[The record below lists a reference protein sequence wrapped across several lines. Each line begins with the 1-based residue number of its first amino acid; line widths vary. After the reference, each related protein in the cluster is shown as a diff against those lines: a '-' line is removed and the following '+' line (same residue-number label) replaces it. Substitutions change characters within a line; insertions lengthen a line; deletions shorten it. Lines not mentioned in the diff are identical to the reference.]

1 MYFQWSPCFQ
11 NTQKRI
17 TTSYLP
23 DPQDS
28 TGDFHP
34 TFLCRVRR
42 FQTDDFISGFRSQ
55 STRKSHDHQGS
66 ASCYP
71 RVEEEKFAE
80 GKIRKYWGLRVPIT
94 TKTTSAMKK
103 PFSLIPQYLP
113 SARKVFDS
121 IRSSQPR
128 PTAFP
133 LEALGTR
140 QPTRTDE
147 VESLVFHIL
156 SLLGNLKRL
165 HVTPD
170 HKPKENYS
178 QIREK
183 SFLFHFAFDLY
194 GSKQLFNLQY
204 AVFVRRAR
212 RVAKLT
218 WIQCKTEC
226 WIEPVF
232 RENLGG
238 KVQNAFTAPT
248 LLHIF
253 PILFLAQNSTPYLWP
268 LRRWGTHSLI
278 HALSH
283 PATYLIDRS
292 QHTSQEMNKS
302 KEVSSEIHTQVQ
314 TKP

>member
-1 MYFQWSPCFQ
+1 
-11 NTQKRI
+11 
-17 TTSYLP
+17 
-23 DPQDS
+23 
-28 TGDFHP
+28 
-34 TFLCRVRR
+34 
-42 FQTDDFISGFRSQ
+42 
-55 STRKSHDHQGS
+55 
-66 ASCYP
+66 
-71 RVEEEKFAE
+71 
-80 GKIRKYWGLRVPIT
+80 
-94 TKTTSAMKK
+94 MKK
-103 PFSLIPQYLP
+103 TFSLIPQYLT
-113 SARKVFDS
+113 SAGKVFDS

-128 PTAFP
+128 PRAFP
-133 LEALGTR
+133 LEVLGTSR
-140 QPTRTDE
+140 RLDWRGW
-147 VESLVFHIL
+147 ESPRFP
-156 SLLGNLKRL
+156 
-165 HVTPD
+165 PD

-204 AVFVRRAR
+204 PVFVRRAR

-226 WIEPVF
+226 WIELVF

-238 KVQNAFTAPT
+238 KVRNAFTAPT

-268 LRRWGTHSLI
+268 LRRWHTHSLI

-292 QHTSQEMNKS
+292 QHTSQED
-302 KEVSSEIHTQVQ
+302 E
-314 TKP
+314 

>member
-1 MYFQWSPCFQ
+1 
-11 NTQKRI
+11 
-17 TTSYLP
+17 
-23 DPQDS
+23 
-28 TGDFHP
+28 
-34 TFLCRVRR
+34 
-42 FQTDDFISGFRSQ
+42 
-55 STRKSHDHQGS
+55 
-66 ASCYP
+66 
-71 RVEEEKFAE
+71 
-80 GKIRKYWGLRVPIT
+80 
-94 TKTTSAMKK
+94 MKK
-103 PFSLIPQYLP
+103 TFSLIPRYLP
-113 SARKVFDS
+113 SARKVFNS
-121 IRSSQPR
+121 VRSSQPR
-128 PTAFP
+128 PRAFP

-147 VESLVFHIL
+147 VESPIL

-165 HVTPD
+165 QVTPD

-183 SFLFHFAFDLY
+183 SFLFRFAFDLY

-204 AVFVRRAR
+204 RVSVRRAR

-268 LRRWGTHSLI
+268 LRRWRTHSLI

-292 QHTSQEMNKS
+292 QHTVLSRDE
-302 KEVSSEIHTQVQ
+302 
-314 TKP
+314 

>member
-1 MYFQWSPCFQ
+1 
-11 NTQKRI
+11 
-17 TTSYLP
+17 
-23 DPQDS
+23 
-28 TGDFHP
+28 
-34 TFLCRVRR
+34 
-42 FQTDDFISGFRSQ
+42 
-55 STRKSHDHQGS
+55 
-66 ASCYP
+66 
-71 RVEEEKFAE
+71 
-80 GKIRKYWGLRVPIT
+80 
-94 TKTTSAMKK
+94 MKK
-103 PFSLIPQYLP
+103 TFSLIPRYLP
-113 SARKVFDS
+113 SARKVFNS
-121 IRSSQPR
+121 IRPR
-128 PTAFP
+128 PRAFP

-147 VESLVFHIL
+147 VESPIL

-165 HVTPD
+165 QVTPD

-204 AVFVRRAR
+204 RVSVRRAR

-238 KVQNAFTAPT
+238 KVQNAFTA
-248 LLHIF
+248 L
-253 PILFLAQNSTPYLWP
+253 PYFTFSLSYFSSKIRH
-268 LRRWGTHSLI
+268 LISDHYVAGTHSLI

-292 QHTSQEMNKS
+292 QHTVLSRDE
-302 KEVSSEIHTQVQ
+302 
-314 TKP
+314 

>member
-1 MYFQWSPCFQ
+1 
-11 NTQKRI
+11 
-17 TTSYLP
+17 
-23 DPQDS
+23 
-28 TGDFHP
+28 
-34 TFLCRVRR
+34 
-42 FQTDDFISGFRSQ
+42 
-55 STRKSHDHQGS
+55 
-66 ASCYP
+66 
-71 RVEEEKFAE
+71 
-80 GKIRKYWGLRVPIT
+80 
-94 TKTTSAMKK
+94 MKK
-103 PFSLIPQYLP
+103 TFSLIPRYLP
-113 SARKVFDS
+113 SARKVFNS

-128 PTAFP
+128 PRAFP

-140 QPTRTDE
+140 QPTRTYE
-147 VESLVFHIL
+147 VEKSSRFPIL

-165 HVTPD
+165 QVTPD

-204 AVFVRRAR
+204 PVFVRRAR

-238 KVQNAFTAPT
+238 KIQNAFTAPN

-253 PILFLAQNSTPYLWP
+253 AVLFLVQNSTPYLWP
-268 LRRWGTHSLI
+268 LRRWRTHSLI

-292 QHTSQEMNKS
+292 QHTVLSRDK
-302 KEVSSEIHTQVQ
+302 
-314 TKP
+314 

>member
-1 MYFQWSPCFQ
+1 
-11 NTQKRI
+11 
-17 TTSYLP
+17 
-23 DPQDS
+23 
-28 TGDFHP
+28 
-34 TFLCRVRR
+34 
-42 FQTDDFISGFRSQ
+42 
-55 STRKSHDHQGS
+55 
-66 ASCYP
+66 
-71 RVEEEKFAE
+71 
-80 GKIRKYWGLRVPIT
+80 
-94 TKTTSAMKK
+94 MKK
-103 PFSLIPQYLP
+103 TFSLIPRYLP
-113 SARKVFDS
+113 SARKVFNS

-128 PTAFP
+128 PRAFP

-147 VESLVFHIL
+147 VESPIL

-165 HVTPD
+165 QVTPD

-183 SFLFHFAFDLY
+183 SFLFHSAFDHY

-204 AVFVRRAR
+204 PVFVRRAR

-226 WIEPVF
+226 WIEQVF

-238 KVQNAFTAPT
+238 KVQNAFTAPN

-253 PILFLAQNSTPYLWP
+253 AILFLVQNSTPYLWP
-268 LRRWGTHSLI
+268 LRRWRTHSLI

-292 QHTSQEMNKS
+292 QHTVLSRDE
-302 KEVSSEIHTQVQ
+302 
-314 TKP
+314 

>member
-1 MYFQWSPCFQ
+1 
-11 NTQKRI
+11 
-17 TTSYLP
+17 
-23 DPQDS
+23 
-28 TGDFHP
+28 
-34 TFLCRVRR
+34 
-42 FQTDDFISGFRSQ
+42 
-55 STRKSHDHQGS
+55 
-66 ASCYP
+66 
-71 RVEEEKFAE
+71 
-80 GKIRKYWGLRVPIT
+80 
-94 TKTTSAMKK
+94 MKK
-103 PFSLIPQYLP
+103 TFSLIPQYLP

-128 PTAFP
+128 PRAFP

-147 VESLVFHIL
+147 VESPIL

-165 HVTPD
+165 QVTPD

-183 SFLFHFAFDLY
+183 SFLLHFAFDLY

-204 AVFVRRAR
+204 PVFVRRARRAR

-226 WIEPVF
+226 WIEPVL

-268 LRRWGTHSLI
+268 LRRWRTHSLI

-292 QHTSQEMNKS
+292 QHTVLSRDE
-302 KEVSSEIHTQVQ
+302 
-314 TKP
+314 

>member
-1 MYFQWSPCFQ
+1 
-11 NTQKRI
+11 
-17 TTSYLP
+17 
-23 DPQDS
+23 
-28 TGDFHP
+28 
-34 TFLCRVRR
+34 
-42 FQTDDFISGFRSQ
+42 
-55 STRKSHDHQGS
+55 
-66 ASCYP
+66 
-71 RVEEEKFAE
+71 
-80 GKIRKYWGLRVPIT
+80 
-94 TKTTSAMKK
+94 MKK
-103 PFSLIPQYLP
+103 TFSLIPRYLP
-113 SARKVFDS
+113 SARKVFNS

-128 PTAFP
+128 PRAFP

-147 VESLVFHIL
+147 VESPIL

-165 HVTPD
+165 QVTPD

-178 QIREK
+178 KIREK

-204 AVFVRRAR
+204 RVSVRRAR

-232 RENLGG
+232 CENLGG
-238 KVQNAFTAPT
+238 KVQNCFYSPT

-253 PILFLAQNSTPYLWP
+253 AILFLVQNSTPYLWP
-268 LRRWGTHSLI
+268 LRRWRTHSLI

-292 QHTSQEMNKS
+292 QHTVLSRDE
-302 KEVSSEIHTQVQ
+302 
-314 TKP
+314 